1 MADLKPTRTKRSARR
16 AESFGRRLAMALFVS
31 GLILTAGFASA
42 ESFTENFNS
51 PNPSWKVSKT
61 DPHVKTRTHRRSPEH
76 GKDSVGEQVVLET
89 DRQGQTIR
97 LEHTLPK
104 ARVLN
109 ELEVGLWA
117 RPDAPGLQVHLH
129 VTLPG
134 CEDPSNGKTVSML
147 IPGDIAEEAGEWQ
160 RLTCRTD
167 DKLVQK
173 RLQLLRAKLKRTLT
187 PKVMVVDRVIL
198 TWPLS
203 AGVTELSLDELT
215 FGPLVRVE
223 DSEIVQT
230 GHEQESGAEHPA
242 QLRLDRLE
250 VESKPFFSRIA
261 VYHGE
266 PLKDLAAAGFNVV
279 LIPDYK
285 DQALLRSI
293 REAGLWATAIPPTAE
308 GTDGDAGLLPFSA
321 ESRSIA
327 FWMLGTRLSPLSQ
340 NRLVKW
346 VDQIQEADQKF
357 RRPIAADVSGDESL
371 FSRELDLIGISRH
384 TMGSSLTLRDYRD
397 WMYAR
402 RASAR
407 PGSLCWTW
415 IQVTPAPAVATL
427 WEQHQ
432 IPVQLEPEQ
441 IRLQVYA
448 ALAAGMRGLGFWTHR
463 LLNEETSADR
473 ETLLALHQINW
484 ELWLMEPWL
493 ATASG
498 ASRTPL
504 IIESNDPKNGTT
516 KPPPKFKFNKKSK
529 MNTPDA
535 LPDPFAAE
543 PEQATANDQ
552 QPPGLSAAV
561 LRTPDKGTLLLPMW
575 LEDRSQFVPGQLAAS
590 QVSMIVP
597 GIDETAAAWEITTT
611 GVRSLDSTERQRVNG
626 GVKVTLKNFDQTACV
641 LLTSDRELIEQTRQ
655 RIASIAEQSARTY
668 LALADL
674 KLERVRVI
682 DQMLGDAGLRQMSG
696 PHILGQA
703 RMMYDEARAAL
714 SHQDW
719 QKVRLRSKQALQMA
733 RALQRE
739 HWDDAVRNLPSPVAS
754 PYAIGFQSLPLQ
766 ARLATQ
772 MNDEQA
778 ANLLPT
784 GNFEDA
790 DALFPVGWKHEQDAP
805 DYIKAEAEVSHE
817 SHRGKH
823 CLRLHS
829 QLTSSQ
835 AQAAP
840 SRSRE
845 FVRIVTPPI
854 TVHAGHAVRVAGW
867 IKLPAEIPGSQD
879 GVMIYDNLFGRN
891 LALRFRETC
900 DWQRF
905 ELVREAAESKDVTV
919 TIALTGLGEVCVD
932 DLQITVH
939 SLMPVQQASAREPAG
954 QPRSAAPGRPWSK
967 LKRLNPLPTRRAVP
981 KP

>member
-1 MADLKPTRTKRSARR
+1 MADLKSTRTKRSVWR
-16 AESFGRRLAMALFVS
+16 AEKFGRRLTMALFVL
-31 GLILTAGFASA
+31 GLVLRAGLATA
-42 ESFTENFNS
+42 ESFTENFDG
-51 PNPSWKVSKT
+51 PNPSWKVTKT
-61 DPHVKTRTHRRSPEH
+61 DPSVKTRTHRRSPDH
-76 GKDSVGEQVVLET
+76 GKDGAGEHVVLET
-89 DRQGQTIR
+89 ERQGQTIR

-109 ELEVGLWA
+109 ELEVGVWV
-117 RPDAPGLQVHLH
+117 RPDAPGVQVHLRI
-129 VTLPG
+129 TLPG
-134 CEDPSNGKTVSML
+134 CDDPATGKTVSLL

-173 RLQLLRAKLKRTLT
+173 KLQLKRAELKRSLT
-187 PKVMVVDRVIL
+187 PKVMVVERVIL
-198 TWPLS
+198 TWPLP

-223 DSEIVQT
+223 DSEIVPK
-230 GHEQESGAEHPA
+230 GYEQESGSDHPV
-242 QLRLDRLE
+242 QFRLDHME
-250 VESKPFFSRIA
+250 VEGKPFFPRII

-279 LIPDYK
+279 LMPDHA
-285 DQALLRSI
+285 DQALLRSV
-293 REAGLWATAIPPTAE
+293 REAGLWATATPPTAE
-308 GTDGDAGLLPFSA
+308 GADGDAGLLPFSA
-321 ESRSIA
+321 ETRSIA
-327 FWMLGTRLSPLSQ
+327 FWMLGTRLSPQSQ

-402 RASAR
+402 RAAAR

-415 IQVTPAPAVATL
+415 IQVTPAPVVASL

-463 LLNEETSADR
+463 PLNEETNADR
-473 ETLLALHQINW
+473 ETLLALQQINS
-484 ELWLMEPWL
+484 ELWLLEPWL

-498 ASRTPL
+498 ASRIPL
-504 IIESNDPKNGTT
+504 TIESSDPKKPLT
-516 KPPPKFKFNKKSK
+516 KPASRFNMSKKNAPNS
-529 MNTPDA
+529 NNG

-543 PEQATANDQ
+543 PEQAAAIDPH
-552 QPPGLSAAV
+552 PPGLTAAV
-561 LRTPDKGTLLLPMW
+561 LRTSDKGTLLLPMW
-575 LEDRSQFVPGQLAAS
+575 LEDRAQFVPGQLAAS
-590 QVSMIVP
+590 KVSMVVP

-611 GVRSLDSTERQRVNG
+611 GIHSLDSSERQRVSG

-655 RIASIAEQSARTY
+655 RIASISEQSARTY

-682 DQMLGDAGLRQMSG
+682 DQLLGDAGLRQMSG

-703 RMMYDEARAAL
+703 RMKYDEAREAL
-714 SHQDW
+714 SSQEW
-719 QKVRLRSKQALQMA
+719 QKVRVRCKQALQMA

-754 PYAIGFQSLPLQ
+754 PYALSFQSLPMQ
-766 ARLATQ
+766 SRLAMQ
-772 MNDEQA
+772 LADENA

-784 GNFEDA
+784 GNFEDP

-805 DYIKAEAEVSHE
+805 DYVRAEAEVGHE
-817 SHRGKH
+817 SHRGKY

-829 QLTSSQ
+829 KLTSSQ
-835 AQAAP
+835 APTAL

-854 TVHAGHAVRVAGW
+854 TVHAGHAVRIAGW

-932 DLQITVH
+932 DLQVTVH
-939 SLMPVQQASAREPAG
+939 SLTPIQQASAREPTG
-954 QPRSAAPGRPWSK
+954 QPRSTAPGRPWSN
-967 LKRLNPLPTRRAVP
+967 LRRLNPLPARRTVP
-981 KP
+981 RP